1 MAKLKLLKIIFLVSG
16 FLLFFLLISYCSNI
30 LLIGEKLGLVIHP
43 SAEIIFD
50 VLLLLVPL
58 ALIVLR
64 FVTQILRYQI
74 IPLNILDIQ
83 DPDEQQK
90 KMIERL
96 YKKHRN
102 ELGETGPEGNSTD
115 KTNTLRKFFFGDNE
129 KENTSWDRDGGKGRE
144 VDEKCHEITKWA
156 FFNVILSQNRLI
168 DTFSLLYWQIRLI
181 SEIMKIYNVRT
192 NVKTLF
198 KLYWRILSTSLI
210 VGSMEEAIEKIA
222 GSKLPFGGD
231 IFQAVSTAVI
241 LLRTGG
247 LTKYYIYHGLQ
258 GNSEDVSNETKKFA
272 KKHLEEFLTNT
283 GKEVGK
289 EIGKKIWEKIKGIFL
304 KSDKTTDTAA
314 QTQ

>member
-1 MAKLKLLKIIFLVSG
+1 MAKLLKIIFLVSG

-58 ALIVLR
+58 SLIVLL

-102 ELGETGPEGNSTD
+102 KLNETGPEGNSTD
-115 KTNTLRKFFFGDNE
+115 RTNSLRKFFFGDNE

-144 VDEKCHEITKWA
+144 VNEKCHEITKLA
-156 FFNVILSQNRLI
+156 VINVILSQNRLI

-198 KLYWRILSTSLI
+198 KLYWRIFSSSLI
-210 VGSMEEAIEKIA
+210 VGSMEEVIEKIA

-241 LLRTGG
+241 LLRTGA

-258 GNSEDVSNETKKFA
+258 EKSPNVRNETITFT
-272 KKHLEEFLTNT
+272 KKHLNKTL
-283 GKEVGK
+283 KD
-289 EIGKKIWEKIKGIFL
+289 IGKDVGKGIFGKIREIFS
-304 KSDKTTDTAA
+304 KSDKTADTAA

>member
-58 ALIVLR
+58 SLIVLL

-102 ELGETGPEGNSTD
+102 KLGETGPEGNSTD
-115 KTNTLRKFFFGDNE
+115 KTNSLRKFFFGDNE
-129 KENTSWDRDGGKGRE
+129 KENTSWDRNGGKVRE
-144 VDEKCHEITKWA
+144 VNEKCHEIAKFA
-156 FFNVILSQNRLI
+156 VINVIVSQNRLI

-192 NVKTLF
+192 NLKTLF
-198 KLYWRILSTSLI
+198 KLYWRILSSSLI
-210 VGSMEEAIEKIA
+210 VGSMEKVIEKIA
-222 GSKLPFGGD
+222 CSKLPFGGD

-241 LLRTGG
+241 LLRTGA
-247 LTKYYIYHGLQ
+247 LTKYYIYHGPQEKSQNVCKETEKFTKEHRNKTL
-258 GNSEDVSNETKKFA
+258 ED
-272 KKHLEEFLTNT
+272 
-283 GKEVGK
+283 
-289 EIGKKIWEKIKGIFL
+289 IGKDVGNGIFEKIIEIFS
-304 KSDKTTDTAA
+304 KSDKTADTAA